1 VLRVERILQNPSYL
15 EYLCQ
20 NEVAE
25 QERIFCGHSF
35 DHLLA
40 VARLTYI
47 FLLEDGNPYI
57 TREMA
62 YAAALL
68 HDIGR
73 WQEYS
78 SGLDHAE
85 VSAELAGPILAAAG
99 FDRGEKVLITK
110 AICQHRLDEATAVH
124 HSPLSQALKKADRY
138 SRLCFSCEAR
148 NQCRKLEEQ
157 PHRYSLIY

>member
-1 VLRVERILQNPSYL
+1 MSRIERILNNPSFL
-15 EYLCQ
+15 EYLRR

-25 QERIFCGHSF
+25 KERFFCGHSF

-47 FLLEDGNPYI
+47 FLLEDGNPFI

-78 SGLDHAE
+78 SGVDHAAA
-85 VSAELAGPILAAAG
+85 SADLAGPILAAAD
-99 FDRGEKVLITK
+99 FDRGEAVIIIK
-110 AICQHRLDEATAVH
+110 AISQHRLDEAETVH
-124 HSPLSQALKKADRY
+124 RSPLSRALKKADRY
-138 SRLCFSCEAR
+138 SRLCFSCQAR
-148 NQCRKLEEQ
+148 AQCNKVEEQ
-157 PHRYSLIY
+157 PHKNSLHY

>member
-15 EYLCQ
+15 EYLHQ

-47 FLLEDGNPYI
+47 FLLEDGNPFI
-57 TREMA
+57 NREIA

-99 FDRGEKVLITK
+99 FNRGEKVLITK
-110 AICQHRLDEATAVH
+110 AICQHRFDEATALH
-124 HSPLSQALKKADRY
+124 RSPLSRALKKADRY
-138 SRLCFSCEAR
+138 ARLCFSCEAR
-148 NQCRKLEEQ
+148 DQCNKVEEQ
-157 PHRYSLIY
+157 PHRNNLIY